1 LKTLSYYS
9 IMVTLMVLS
18 LTYSQAVHSRPLP
31 PSPLVETRMGPSSLE
46 EEKARQLFRLARRE
60 NSRLKWDECLAGR
73 AFKRAKEMVEKG
85 VFAHKDPKTGKNPA
99 WDLVKRC
106 RPFRYAGE
114 NLAKGDVSAE
124 AMHRALMES
133 PTHRDNLI
141 SSKYQSLGIGCYDQV
156 CVQLFAGF

>member
-1 LKTLSYYS
+1 
-9 IMVTLMVLS
+9 MM
-18 LTYSQAVHSRPLP
+18 
-31 PSPLVETRMGPSSLE
+31 PSSE
-46 EEKARQLFRLARRE
+46 DKEKARELFCLARME
-60 NSRLKWDECLAGR
+60 NSRLKWDECLAGK

-99 WDLVKRC
+99 WDMVTQC
-106 RPFRYAGE
+106 RPVRYAGE

-133 PTHRDNLI
+133 PTHRANLI
-141 SSKYQSLGIGCYDQV
+141 SSKYRSLGIGCYGQV